1 MIITEKE
8 YLKGMVE
15 KSIPVL
21 VKLGLSESE
30 AQSMVD
36 TVLEDMENETFC
48 DSDTVEHY
56 DEVYAQEN
64 EMDIPYITLN

>member
-21 VKLGLSESE
+21 VKSGLSESE

-36 TVLEDMENETFC
+36 SVLEDMENETFC

-56 DEVYAQEN
+56 DKVYAQEN